1 MPEYSK
7 IRIEAKGQRKAEQ
20 IRATGAQIVAV
31 PCHNCMDQIND
42 VTLHF
47 KLGTS
52 NRHICSLVEEALIMP
67 PRKKGNIS

>member
-1 MPEYSK
+1 
-7 IRIEAKGQRKAEQ
+7 
-20 IRATGAQIVAV
+20 V